1 MKFVQIFLLLFVI
14 LFSLETIF
22 AANEKQKLNL
32 KDLELELSTTKQE
45 FLLLEP
51 IQLTVKLKN
60 KRGEAIMP
68 NSSPELKQEDVQL
81 RVSFEDKKIKL
92 PELSN
97 SIASLMSYEKILTSE
112 RKLQY
117 QIIPRG
123 EVFLSSGEYS
133 LMLVF
138 YKGKERLMSN
148 SLAIN
153 VVKPLGMDKEVFDNL
168 KSLPN
173 FISLLDTPGVSEE
186 ANLTDKLEKLVRD
199 FPQSVYTP
207 YIIFNLAEIDFSL
220 GNYNQAINKLV
231 SLSNNEEFPFFEIVL
246 QRLEEIYTNN
256 NDSFMADYYQEKLNK
271 RDLRNT
277 IIMSF

>member
-22 AANEKQKLNL
+22 AANEKQKLNF

-133 LMLVF
+133 LTLVF

-153 VVKPLGMDKEVFDNL
+153 VVKPLGMDKEVFDSL

-199 FPQSVYTP
+199 FPQSVYTS

-256 NDSFMADYYQEKLNK
+256 NDSFMADYYRKKLNK